1 MSTMFTGFRQIV
13 RLILRRDRGALA
25 AWVLIT
31 SALPAGVVAATE
43 QAYSTEADR
52 VAFAEHAA
60 VNPAELATRGPV
72 FAATVGGLTAWTLVS
87 SSVLIGGI
95 VSVLLVVRHTR
106 TEEQAGRRELV
117 GAGVLGRHAP
127 LAAALAVVGG
137 ANLAIALLATAALVA
152 SGQPPAGSLALGMT
166 MAAGGLFFA
175 AVGAVTAQVAEA
187 ARTAV
192 GLALAALGVFFAVA
206 AAGDVGRSWL
216 VWLSPFGWAR
226 RVQAFAGDRW
236 AVLLLFVVASTALVA
251 ASFVLSAHRDVGS
264 GLMPAR
270 PGPATAG
277 PRLRSPLAL
286 AWRLQ
291 RGAVLGWTAGAAALG
306 LLLGAA
312 MGSVGT
318 QLDTPAF
325 RDLTGTLG
333 GGDPADVFFR
343 FTLYVLA
350 QVVTASGLVTA
361 LQMRQQETGGLADA
375 VLATPVSRTRWAA
388 GHVFIAAAGVVAGL
402 AVLGLAAGIGY
413 GIPLD
418 LVGTTLAY
426 APACLVFAG
435 LAVALFGWAPRVAT
449 PVTWTLLGLTLLVD
463 LLGEFRLVDET
474 VTGLS
479 PFVRTLGPL
488 TVGDGLA
495 GALVVLAVVAG
506 GLGAAGFAGL
516 ARRDVS
522 ER

>member
-1 MSTMFTGFRQIV
+1 MIAGAGQIV
-13 RLILRRDRGALA
+13 RLILRRDRARLA
-25 AWVLIT
+25 VWVLVV

-43 QAYSTEADR
+43 QGYPSEADR
-52 VAFAEHAA
+52 IAFAEHAA

-72 FAATVGGLTAWTLVS
+72 FAPTVGGLTAWTLVTS
-87 SSVLIGGI
+87 MTLIGGI
-95 VSVLLVVRHTR
+95 VSALLVVRHTR

-127 LAAALAVVGG
+127 LAAALGVVVG
-137 ANLAIALLATAALVA
+137 ANLVIALLVTAALVA
-152 SGQPPAGSLALGMT
+152 SGLPPAGSLALGAT
-166 MAAGGLFFA
+166 IAGGGSFFA
-175 AVGAVTAQVAEA
+175 AAGAVAAQVAEA
-187 ARTAV
+187 SRTAV
-192 GLALAALGVFFAVA
+192 ALVLAVLGAFFAAA
-206 AAGDVGRSWL
+206 AAGDVGGSWL

-226 RVQAFAGDRW
+226 HVQSFAGDRW
-236 AVLLLFVVASTALVA
+236 AVLLLFVVAIAALGA
-251 ASFVLSAHRDVGS
+251 AAFALSARRDVGA
-264 GLMPAR
+264 GLVPAR

-286 AWRLQ
+286 AWRLH
-291 RGAVLGWTAGAAALG
+291 RPAVLGWTAGAAALG

-312 MGSVGT
+312 MSSVGS

-325 RDLTGTLG
+325 RELTSTLG

-361 LQMRQQETGGLADA
+361 LQMRQQETSGLADA
-375 VLATPVSRTRWAA
+375 LLAAPVARTRWAA
-388 GHVFIAAAGVVAGL
+388 GHVLIAAATVVAGL
-402 AVLGLAAGIGY
+402 AVLGLGAGIGY
-413 GIPLD
+413 GTPLD

-435 LAVALFGWAPRVAT
+435 LAIALFGWAPRAAV
-449 PVTWTLLGLTLLVD
+449 PVTWTLLGLTLLID
-463 LLGEFRLVDET
+463 LLGEFRLVDQA
-474 VTGLS
+474 VMGLS

-488 TVGDGLA
+488 TAGEGLA
-495 GALVVLAVVAG
+495 GAVVVLAVVAG
-506 GLGAAGFAGL
+506 GLVAAGFAGL

-522 ER
+522 EG

>member
-1 MSTMFTGFRQIV
+1 MITGAGQVI
-13 RLILRRDRGALA
+13 RLILRRDRARLAL
-25 AWVLIT
+25 WVLVT
-31 SALPAGVVAATE
+31 AALPAGVVVATE
-43 QAYSTEADR
+43 RGYPSGADR
-52 VAFAEHAA
+52 IAFAEHAA

-72 FAATVGGLTAWTLVS
+72 FAPTVGGLTAWTLVTS
-87 SSVLIGGI
+87 LTLIGGI
-95 VSVLLVVRHTR
+95 VSALLVVRHTR

-127 LAAALAVVGG
+127 LAAALAVVVG
-137 ANLAIALLATAALVA
+137 ANLLIAVLVTAALIA
-152 SGQPPAGSLALGMT
+152 NGQPPAGSLALGAT
-166 MAAGGLFFA
+166 IAGGGSFFA
-175 AVGAVTAQVAEA
+175 AVGAVAAQVAEA
-187 ARTAV
+187 SRTAV
-192 GLALAALGVFFAVA
+192 ALALAVLGAFFAVA

-226 RVQAFAGDRW
+226 HVQAFAGDRW
-236 AVLLLFVVASTALVA
+236 AVLLLFAVAIAALGA
-251 ASFVLSAHRDVGS
+251 AAFALSARRDVGA
-264 GLMPAR
+264 GLVPAR

-286 AWRLQ
+286 AWRLH
-291 RGAVLGWTAGAAALG
+291 RPAVLGWTAGAAALG

-325 RDLTGTLG
+325 RALTGTLG

-361 LQMRQQETGGLADA
+361 LQMRQQETSGLADA
-375 VLATPVSRTRWAA
+375 LLAAPVDRTRWAA
-388 GHVFIAAAGVVAGL
+388 GHVLIAAATVVAGL
-402 AVLGLAAGIGY
+402 TVLGLAAGIGY
-413 GIPLD
+413 GTPLD

-435 LAVALFGWAPRVAT
+435 VAIALFGWAPRASV
-449 PVTWTLLGLTLLVD
+449 PVTWTLLGLTLLID
-463 LLGEFRLVDET
+463 LLGEFRLVDPT
-474 VTGLS
+474 VMGLS

-488 TVGDGLA
+488 TAGEGLA
-495 GALVVLAVVAG
+495 GAVVLLAVVAG
-506 GLGAAGFAGL
+506 GLVAAGFAGL